1 MFFHIFIAVLLGA
14 IGLLIAGTF
23 FKLVFG
29 ALVGNPKHLL
39 DTLTLSRRA
48 HLLSE
53 LDKEFK
59 LGNFSHAVEIL
70 ENSFFF
76 DPHLGDPAI
85 IEKIATHH
93 LELLNRIVAFS
104 DRHGFHLGPLPSLEE
119 LLSNRSEL
127 FKAKYEISQTI
138 ANLKRKKLLS
148 GHKTPNWA
156 LNEFKKKLSDVIER
170 LDTNRQAVRVTLREL
185 FLLLHDSPHPDNVT
199 FH

>member
-1 MFFHIFIAVLLGA
+1 MFETIIALILSVV
-14 IGLLIAGTF
+14 GLAIAGAF
-23 FKLVFG
+23 LKLVIG
-29 ALVGNPKHLL
+29 ALIGNPKHLL
-39 DTLTLSRRA
+39 DSLALSRRA
-48 HLLSE
+48 HLLTE

-59 LGNFSHAVEIL
+59 LGNFSRALEIL
-70 ENSFFF
+70 EGSFFF
-76 DPHLGDPAI
+76 DPRLGDPAI
-85 IEKIATHH
+85 IDKIATHH
-93 LELLNRIVAFS
+93 LELLNRIVTFS

-119 LLSNRSEL
+119 LLNNRSEL

-156 LNEFKKKLSDVIER
+156 LSEFKKKLTDIGER
-170 LDTNRQAVRVTLREL
+170 LDTNRQAVRMTLREL

>member
-1 MFFHIFIAVLLGA
+1 MVFQAIIALLLGA
-14 IGLLIAGTF
+14 IGLVITIGF
-23 FKLVFG
+23 IRLVFG
-29 ALVGNPKHLL
+29 ALIGNPRHLL

-48 HLLSE
+48 HLLTE

-59 LGNFSHAVEIL
+59 LGNFSRALEIL
-70 ENSFFF
+70 EGAFFF
-76 DPHLGDPAI
+76 DPKLGDPSI
-85 IEKIATHH
+85 IDKIATHH

-119 LLSNRSEL
+119 LLNNRSEL

-138 ANLKRKKLLS
+138 GNLKKRKLLS

-156 LNEFKKKLSDVIER
+156 LIEFKKKLSDVAER
-170 LDTNRQAVRVTLREL
+170 LETNRQAVRVTLREL